1 MESPAV
7 TIQIYERYSDKPVL
21 LLAVLNYDVL
31 SFCGEI
37 GWEEYVKELKSSHSP
52 ITYLGLF
59 C

>member
-37 GWEEYVKELKSSHSP
+37 G
-52 ITYLGLF
+52 
-59 C
+59 